1 MKLKPVLTEKSLGEA
16 KEGKYTFH
24 VDLGLTKFQAKK
36 IIEDTFK
43 VNVKTIKSTKTGGE
57 IRRTNK
63 GKRAIGPTKKVI
75 VSLGEKQK
83 IDLFETEKKK

>member
-1 MKLKPVLTEKSLGEA
+1 MKLKPVLTEKSLKDA
-16 KEGKYTFH
+16 KEGKYTFR

-36 IIEDTFK
+36 IIEDTFG
-43 VNVKTIKSTKTGGE
+43 VNVKTTRSAKTGGE
-57 IRRTNK
+57 IRRTNR
-63 GKRAIGPTKKVI
+63 GKRAIGSTKKVI